1 MSKFNLSTVKNLYT
15 LLVFLI
21 IHFGYSQE
29 KMSLSGFI
37 SSDKKRVSEARV
49 FLIGTKYTT
58 QTDIL
63 GSYTIE
69 NIPEGN
75 YKIQITATG
84 FETLKKNITVLHNKK
99 TILDFELSNIENQLN
114 EVVISGTLK
123 PVRRLE
129 NPVPVEIITAT
140 FLKLNPTANI
150 FDALQNVNG
159 LRPQN
164 NCNVCNTGDIR
175 INGLDGPYTMVT
187 IDGMPIVS
195 ALGTVYGLS
204 GIPNSMIDRIEIVKG
219 AASTLYGSEA
229 VGGLINIITKKP
241 KTVPVFTADIFST
254 SWLETNIDLG
264 YRANFGKKVDALI
277 GVNYFRYNNPIDN
290 NNDNFT
296 DLALQDRISI
306 FSKFNFNR
314 KSQKEFSLVSRYLY
328 EDRWGGEMQWN
339 KSFRGGSEVY
349 GESIYTSRYEFLGKY
364 ELPVQEKMYFQFSLI
379 GHNQN
384 SVYGNSTFLANQKIA
399 FGQLLWDKNWNNH
412 SVLFGTAFRYQ
423 YYNDNTPATINA
435 DHSKIY
441 SVFAQDEITFSEKT
455 SVLLGLRYDY
465 NSAHGSIVTPRFAF
479 KYKPTTND
487 IFRLNF
493 GTGFRVVNLFTE
505 DHQALSGAREV
516 LLTSNLE
523 PETSYNLNLNYLKKY
538 NLTNAGV
545 INLEFSSWYTYFTNR
560 IFANYDLNPNQIVY
574 DNLNGYS
581 KIFGLSSNVDW
592 ITPFGLKATVGA
604 SYFDPI
610 TKQDGQKFVPLFTEK
625 FSLNWAVSYE
635 IPSWF
640 LAIDYTG
647 NLTGA
652 MRLPL
657 LGALDPRRE
666 ISVPFS
672 IQNIQFTFKKIHNL
686 EIYTGIKNLLNW
698 TPNRSN
704 PFLIARANDPF
715 DKNVQFDPS
724 GNVVPTADNPYG
736 LTFDPTY
743 AYGPNQGI
751 RMFVG
756 LRYHID

>member
-1 MSKFNLSTVKNLYT
+1 VKKVFVIFYLISFTTFAQTQNDTVA
-15 LLVFLI
+15 
-21 IHFGYSQE
+21 
-29 KMSLSGFI
+29 
-37 SSDKKRVSEARV
+37 KK
-49 FLIGTKYTT
+49 
-58 QTDIL
+58 
-63 GSYTIE
+63 E
-69 NIPEGN
+69 N
-75 YKIQITATG
+75 
-84 FETLKKNITVLHNKK
+84 
-99 TILDFELSNIENQLN
+99 NQLD
-114 EVVISGTLK
+114 EVVVSGTLK
-123 PVRRLE
+123 PMRRLQT
-129 NPVPVEIITAT
+129 PVPVEIITAT
-140 FLKLNPTANI
+140 FLKQNPTANV

-204 GIPNSMIDRIEIVKG
+204 GIPNSMIDRIEVVKG

-229 VGGLINIITKKP
+229 VGGLINIITKRP
-241 KTVPVFTADIFST
+241 KTVPTVTADVFST

-277 GVNYFRYNNPIDN
+277 GVNYFKYNNPVDN

-296 DLALQDRISI
+296 DFSLQDRVSI
-306 FSKFNFNR
+306 FSKLNFSR
-314 KSQKEFSLVSRYLY
+314 KSQKELSLVSRYLY

-339 KSFRGGSEVY
+339 KGFRGGNEVY

-364 ELPVQEKMYFQFSLI
+364 ELPVQEKMYFQFSII
-379 GHNQN
+379 GHDQN
-384 SVYGNSTFLANQKIA
+384 SVYGNSTFLANQKIT
-399 FGQLLWDKNWNNH
+399 FGQFLWDKNWNNN
-412 SVLFGTAFRYQ
+412 SFLFGSAFRYQ
-423 YYNDNTPATINA
+423 YYNDNTPATKNA
-435 DHSKIY
+435 NHSKIY
-441 SVFAQDEITFSEKT
+441 SLFAQDEITFSDKT
-455 SVLLGLRYDY
+455 STLLGLRYDY

-479 KYKPTTND
+479 KYKPTPND
-487 IFRLNF
+487 ILRLNF

-505 DHQALSGAREV
+505 DHQALSGARDV
-516 LLTSNLE
+516 ILASNLE
-523 PETSYNLNLNYLKKY
+523 PETSYNLNFNYLKKY

-560 IFANYDLNPNQIVY
+560 IFANYDLNPDQIVY

-592 ITPFGLKATVGA
+592 ITPFGLKATLGG
-604 SYFDPI
+604 SFFDPI
-610 TKQDGQKFVPLFTEK
+610 TMQDNQKFVPLFTEK

-647 NLTGA
+647 NLTGP

-666 ISVPFS
+666 TSLPFS

-686 EIYTGIKNLLNW
+686 EIYTGIKNLFNW
-698 TPNRSN
+698 TPNRNN

-715 DKNVQFDPS
+715 DKNVDFDTN
-724 GNVVPTADNPYG
+724 GNVVQTVDNPYA

-743 AYGPNQGI
+743 AYGPNQGARWFLGI
-751 RMFVG
+751 RF
-756 LRYHID
+756 HID

>member
-1 MSKFNLSTVKNLYT
+1 MFN
-15 LLVFLI
+15 
-21 IHFGYSQE
+21 FGYSQE
-29 KMSLSGFI
+29 KTSLSGLV
-37 SSDKKRVSEARV
+37 SSEKKGISEALV
-49 FLIGTKYTT
+49 SLIGTKYAAK
-58 QTDIL
+58 TDSL
-63 GSYTIE
+63 GKYSIAD
-69 NIPEGN
+69 IAEGN
-75 YKIQITATG
+75 YKIQIIAEG
-84 FETLKKNITVLHNKK
+84 FQTLKKNIVVKSNENN
-99 TILDFELSNIENQLN
+99 ILDFELASTENQLN

-123 PVRRLE
+123 PVKRLE

-140 FLKLNPTANI
+140 FLKQNPTSTV

-204 GIPNSMIDRIEIVKG
+204 GIPTSMIDRIEVVKG

-229 VGGLINIITKKP
+229 VGGLINIITKRP
-241 KTVPVFTADIFST
+241 QAVPVFTADIFST

-264 YRANFGKKVDALI
+264 YRTTIGKKTDALI
-277 GVNYFRYNNPIDN
+277 GVNYFTYNNPIDN

-296 DLALQDRISI
+296 DLSLQNRVSI
-306 FSKFNFNR
+306 FSKLNFNR
-314 KSQKEFSLVSRYLY
+314 ESKKEFSVVSRYLY

-339 KSFRGGSEVY
+339 KSFRGGSAVY
-349 GESIYTSRYEFLGKY
+349 GESIYTSRHEFLGKY
-364 ELPVQEKMYFQFSLI
+364 ELPIKEKMYLQFSLI
-379 GHNQN
+379 GHDQN
-384 SVYGNSTFLANQKIA
+384 SVYGNSTFLASQKIA

-412 SVLFGTAFRYQ
+412 SVLLGTAFRYQ
-423 YYNDNTPATINA
+423 YYNDNTTATINA
-435 DHSKIY
+435 DDSKIY
-441 SVFAQDEITFSEKT
+441 SAFVQDEIKFSKKT
-455 SVLLGLRYDY
+455 SALLGLRYDY
-465 NSAHGSIVTPRFAF
+465 NAAHGSIVTPRFAF
-479 KYKPTTND
+479 KYKPSTTD
-487 IFRLNF
+487 ILRLNF

-505 DHQALSGAREV
+505 DHQALSGARTV
-516 LLTSNLE
+516 ILLADLQ

-538 NLTNAGV
+538 NLINAGV
-545 INLEFSSWYTYFTNR
+545 INLELSSWYTYFTNK
-560 IFANYDLNPNQIVY
+560 IFANYDINPNQIIY

-581 KIFGLSSNVDW
+581 RIFGLSSNVDW
-592 ITPFGLKATVGA
+592 ITPFGLKATIGA
-604 SYFDPI
+604 SYYDPI
-610 TKQDGQKFVPLFTEK
+610 TKQNKQKFVPLFTEK
-625 FSLNWAVSYE
+625 FSINWAINYE

-647 NLTGA
+647 NTTGS

-666 ISVPFS
+666 KSLPFS

-686 EIYTGIKNLLNW
+686 EIYSGVKNLLNW
-698 TPNRSN
+698 TPNRGN

-715 DKNVQFDPS
+715 DKNVQFDNT
-724 GNVVPTADNPYG
+724 GNVVPTGDNPYS

-743 AYGPNQGI
+743 AYGPNQGR
-751 RMFVG
+751 RMFLG

>member
-1 MSKFNLSTVKNLYT
+1 MKYLYVLIVLFSFPVFSQTNDTLLKKETVKL
-15 LLVFLI
+15 
-21 IHFGYSQE
+21 E
-29 KMSLSGFI
+29 
-37 SSDKKRVSEARV
+37 
-49 FLIGTKYTT
+49 
-58 QTDIL
+58 
-63 GSYTIE
+63 
-69 NIPEGN
+69 
-75 YKIQITATG
+75 
-84 FETLKKNITVLHNKK
+84 
-99 TILDFELSNIENQLN
+99 LD
-114 EVVISGTLK
+114 EVVVSGTLK
-123 PVRRLE
+123 PMRRIE
-129 NPVPVEIITAT
+129 TPVPVEIITST
-140 FLKLNPTANI
+140 FLKQNPTANI

-204 GIPNSMIDRIEIVKG
+204 GIPNSMIDRIEVVKG

-229 VGGLINIITKKP
+229 VGGLINIITKRP
-241 KTVPVFTADIFST
+241 KTVPTVTADVFST

-277 GVNYFRYNNPIDN
+277 GVNYFKYNNPIDN

-296 DLALQDRISI
+296 DFSLQDRVSI
-306 FSKFNFNR
+306 FSKLNFSR
-314 KSQKEFSLVSRYLY
+314 KSQKELSLVSRFLY

-339 KSFRGGSEVY
+339 KRFRGGNEVY

-364 ELPVQEKMYFQFSLI
+364 ELPVQEKMYFQFSII
-379 GHNQN
+379 GHDQN

-399 FGQLLWDKNWNNH
+399 FGQFLWDKNWNNN
-412 SVLFGTAFRYQ
+412 SFLFGSAFRYQ
-423 YYNDNTPATINA
+423 YYNDNTPATNNA
-435 DHSKIY
+435 NHSKIY
-441 SVFAQDEITFSEKT
+441 SLFAQDEITFSDKT
-455 SVLLGLRYDY
+455 STLLGLRYDY

-479 KYKPTTND
+479 KYKPTPND
-487 IFRLNF
+487 ILRLNF

-505 DHQALSGAREV
+505 DHQALSGARDV
-516 LLTSNLE
+516 ILASNLE
-523 PETSYNLNLNYLKKY
+523 PETSYNLNFNYLKKY

-560 IFANYDLNPNQIVY
+560 IFANYDLNPDQIVY

-592 ITPFGLKATVGA
+592 ITPFGLKATLGA
-604 SYFDPI
+604 SFFDPI
-610 TKQDGQKFVPLFTEK
+610 TMQDNQKFVPLFTEK

-647 NLTGA
+647 NLTGP

-666 ISVPFS
+666 TSLPFS

-698 TPNRSN
+698 TPNRNN

-715 DKNVQFDPS
+715 DKNVDFDTN
-724 GNVVPTADNPYG
+724 GNAIPTATNPFG

-743 AYGPNQGI
+743 AYGPNQGARWFLGI
-751 RMFVG
+751 RF
-756 LRYHID
+756 HID

>member
-1 MSKFNLSTVKNLYT
+1 MKKLLFFIVAFSIQVHSQTTDTV
-15 LLVFLI
+15 
-21 IHFGYSQE
+21 
-29 KMSLSGFI
+29 
-37 SSDKKRVSEARV
+37 
-49 FLIGTKYTT
+49 
-58 QTDIL
+58 
-63 GSYTIE
+63 
-69 NIPEGN
+69 
-75 YKIQITATG
+75 
-84 FETLKKNITVLHNKK
+84 LKKEKVKLE
-99 TILDFELSNIENQLN
+99 LD
-114 EVVISGTLK
+114 EVVVSGTLK
-123 PVRRLE
+123 PMRRLQT
-129 NPVPVEIITAT
+129 PVPVEIITDT
-140 FLKLNPTANI
+140 FLKQNPTANI

-204 GIPNSMIDRIEIVKG
+204 GIPNSMIDRIEVVKG

-229 VGGLINIITKKP
+229 VGGLINIITKRP
-241 KTVPVFTADIFST
+241 KTVPTITSDIFST

-277 GVNYFRYNNPIDN
+277 GVNYFKYNNPVDN

-296 DLALQDRISI
+296 DLSLQDRVSI
-306 FSKFNFNR
+306 FSKLNFSR
-314 KSQKEFSLVSRYLY
+314 QSQKELSLVSRYLY
-328 EDRWGGEMQWN
+328 EHRWGGEMQWN
-339 KSFRGGSEVY
+339 KRFRGGNEVY

-364 ELPVQEKMYFQFSLI
+364 ELPVQEKMYFQFSII
-379 GHNQN
+379 GHDQN

-399 FGQLLWDKNWNNH
+399 FGQFLWDKNWKNN
-412 SVLFGTAFRYQ
+412 SFLFGSAFRYQ
-423 YYNDNTPATINA
+423 YYNDNTPATNNA
-435 DHSKIY
+435 NHSKIY
-441 SVFAQDEITFSEKT
+441 SLFAQDEITFSDKT
-455 SVLLGLRYDY
+455 STLLGLRYDY

-479 KYKPTTND
+479 KYKPTPND
-487 IFRLNF
+487 ILRLNF

-505 DHQALSGAREV
+505 DHQALSGARDV
-516 LLTSNLE
+516 ILASNLE

-538 NLTNAGV
+538 SLTNAGV

-560 IFANYDLNPNQIVY
+560 IFANYDLNPDQIVY

-592 ITPFGLKATVGA
+592 ITPFGLKATLGA
-604 SYFDPI
+604 SFFDPL
-610 TKQDGQKFVPLFTEK
+610 TMQDNRKFVPLFTEK
-625 FSLNWAVSYE
+625 FSLNWAISYE
-635 IPSWF
+635 IPSWH

-647 NLTGA
+647 NLTGP

-657 LGALDPRRE
+657 LGPLDPRRE
-666 ISVPFS
+666 TSLPFS

-698 TPNRSN
+698 TPNRNN

-715 DKNVQFDPS
+715 DTNVDFDTN
-724 GNVVPTADNPYG
+724 GNAIPTATNPFG

-743 AYGPNQGI
+743 AYGPNQGARWFLGI
-751 RMFVG
+751 RF
-756 LRYHID
+756 HID

>member
-1 MSKFNLSTVKNLYT
+1 MKKIYLFLLFLT
-15 LLVFLI
+15 LN
-21 IHFGYSQE
+21 FGYSQQ
-29 KMSLSGFI
+29 KASISGFV
-37 SSDKKRVSEARV
+37 SSNETRIKAARLL
-49 FLIGTKYTT
+49 LIKTDHTA
-58 QTDIL
+58 QTDSL
-63 GSYTIE
+63 GHFSIE
-69 NIPEGN
+69 NIEEGK
-75 YKIQITATG
+75 YKLTISAEDYLSQSINIII
-84 FETLKKNITVLHNKK
+84 KKNENLNID
-99 TILDFELSNIENQLN
+99 IELSTVQNQLN

-123 PVRRLE
+123 PVKRLE

-140 FLKLNPTANI
+140 FLKQNPTSTV

-204 GIPNSMIDRIEIVKG
+204 GIPTSMIDRIEVVKG

-229 VGGLINIITKKP
+229 VGGLINIITKRP
-241 KTVPVFTADIFST
+241 QAVPVFTADIFST

-264 YRANFGKKVDALI
+264 YRTTIGKKTDALI
-277 GVNYFRYNNPIDN
+277 GVNYFTYNNPIDN

-296 DLALQDRISI
+296 DLSLQNRVSI
-306 FSKFNFNR
+306 FSKLNFNR
-314 KSQKEFSLVSRYLY
+314 ESKKEFSVVSRYLY

-339 KSFRGGSEVY
+339 KSFRGGSAVY

-364 ELPVQEKMYFQFSLI
+364 ELPIKEKMYLQFSLI
-379 GHNQN
+379 GHDQN
-384 SVYGNSTFLANQKIA
+384 SVYGNSTFLASQKIA

-412 SVLFGTAFRYQ
+412 SVLLGTAFRYQ
-423 YYNDNTPATINA
+423 YYNDNTTATINA

-441 SVFAQDEITFSEKT
+441 SAFVQDEIKFSDKT
-455 SVLLGLRYDY
+455 SALLGLRYDY
-465 NSAHGSIVTPRFAF
+465 NAAHGSIVTPRFAF
-479 KYKPTTND
+479 KYKPSTTD
-487 IFRLNF
+487 ILRLNF

-505 DHQALSGAREV
+505 DHQALSGARTV
-516 LLTSNLE
+516 ILLADLQ

-538 NLTNAGV
+538 NLINAGV
-545 INLEFSSWYTYFTNR
+545 INLELSSWYTYFTNK
-560 IFANYDLNPNQIVY
+560 IFANYDINPNQIIY

-581 KIFGLSSNVDW
+581 RIFGLSSNVDW
-592 ITPFGLKATVGA
+592 ITPFGLKATIGA
-604 SYFDPI
+604 SYYDPI
-610 TKQDGQKFVPLFTEK
+610 TKQNKQKFVPLFTEK
-625 FSLNWAVSYE
+625 FSINWAINYE

-647 NLTGA
+647 NTTGS

-666 ISVPFS
+666 KSLPFS

-686 EIYTGIKNLLNW
+686 EIYSGVKNLLNW
-698 TPNRSN
+698 TPNRGN

-715 DKNVQFDPS
+715 DKNVQFDNT
-724 GNVVPTADNPYG
+724 GNVVPTADNPYA

-743 AYGPNQGI
+743 AYGPNQSR
-751 RMFVG
+751 RMFLG

>member
-1 MSKFNLSTVKNLYT
+1 MKYLYVLIVLFSFPVLSQTNDT
-15 LLVFLI
+15 LLKK
-21 IHFGYSQE
+21 E
-29 KMSLSGFI
+29 KVKL
-37 SSDKKRVSEARV
+37 E
-49 FLIGTKYTT
+49 
-58 QTDIL
+58 
-63 GSYTIE
+63 
-69 NIPEGN
+69 
-75 YKIQITATG
+75 
-84 FETLKKNITVLHNKK
+84 
-99 TILDFELSNIENQLN
+99 LD
-114 EVVISGTLK
+114 EVVVSGTLK
-123 PVRRLE
+123 PMRRIE
-129 NPVPVEIITAT
+129 APVPVEIITST
-140 FLKLNPTANI
+140 FLKQNPTANI

-204 GIPNSMIDRIEIVKG
+204 GIPNSMIDRIEVVKG

-229 VGGLINIITKKP
+229 VGGLINIITKRP
-241 KTVPVFTADIFST
+241 KTVPTVTADVFST

-277 GVNYFRYNNPIDN
+277 GVNYFKYNNPIDN

-296 DLALQDRISI
+296 DFSLQDRVSI
-306 FSKFNFNR
+306 FSKLNFSR
-314 KSQKEFSLVSRYLY
+314 KSQKELSLVSRFLY

-339 KSFRGGSEVY
+339 KRFRGGNEVY

-364 ELPVQEKMYFQFSLI
+364 ELPVQEKMYFQFSII
-379 GHNQN
+379 GHDQN

-399 FGQLLWDKNWNNH
+399 FGQFLWDKNWNNN
-412 SVLFGTAFRYQ
+412 SFLFGSAFRYQ
-423 YYNDNTPATINA
+423 YYNDNTPATNNA
-435 DHSKIY
+435 NHSKIY
-441 SVFAQDEITFSEKT
+441 SLFAQDEITFSDKT
-455 SVLLGLRYDY
+455 STLLGLRYDY

-479 KYKPTTND
+479 KYKPTPND
-487 IFRLNF
+487 ILRLNF

-505 DHQALSGAREV
+505 DHQALSGARDV
-516 LLTSNLE
+516 ILASNLE
-523 PETSYNLNLNYLKKY
+523 PETSYNLNFNYLKKY

-560 IFANYDLNPNQIVY
+560 IFANYDLNPDQIVY

-592 ITPFGLKATVGA
+592 ITPFGLKATLGA
-604 SYFDPI
+604 SFFDPI
-610 TKQDGQKFVPLFTEK
+610 TMQDNQKFVPLFTEK

-647 NLTGA
+647 NLTGP

-666 ISVPFS
+666 TSLPFS

-698 TPNRSN
+698 TPNRNN

-715 DKNVQFDPS
+715 DKNVDFDTN
-724 GNVVPTADNPYG
+724 GNAIPTATNPFG

-743 AYGPNQGI
+743 AYGPNQGARWFLGI
-751 RMFVG
+751 RF
-756 LRYHID
+756 HID

>member
-1 MSKFNLSTVKNLYT
+1 
-15 LLVFLI
+15 
-21 IHFGYSQE
+21 
-29 KMSLSGFI
+29 
-37 SSDKKRVSEARV
+37 
-49 FLIGTKYTT
+49 
-58 QTDIL
+58 
-63 GSYTIE
+63 
-69 NIPEGN
+69 
-75 YKIQITATG
+75 
-84 FETLKKNITVLHNKK
+84 
-99 TILDFELSNIENQLN
+99 
-114 EVVISGTLK
+114 
-123 PVRRLE
+123 
-129 NPVPVEIITAT
+129 
-140 FLKLNPTANI
+140 
-150 FDALQNVNG
+150 
-159 LRPQN
+159 
-164 NCNVCNTGDIR
+164 
-175 INGLDGPYTMVT
+175 MVT

-204 GIPNSMIDRIEIVKG
+204 GIPNSMIDRIEVVKG

-229 VGGLINIITKKP
+229 VGGLINIITKRP
-241 KTVPVFTADIFST
+241 KTVPTVTADVFST

-277 GVNYFRYNNPIDN
+277 GVNYFKYNNPVDN

-296 DLALQDRISI
+296 DFSLQDRVSI
-306 FSKFNFNR
+306 FSKLNFSR
-314 KSQKEFSLVSRYLY
+314 KSQKELSLVSRYLY

-339 KSFRGGSEVY
+339 KGFRGGNEVY

-364 ELPVQEKMYFQFSLI
+364 ELPVQEKMYFQFSII
-379 GHNQN
+379 GHDQN

-399 FGQLLWDKNWNNH
+399 FGQFLWDKNWNNN
-412 SVLFGTAFRYQ
+412 SFLFGSAFRYQ
-423 YYNDNTPATINA
+423 YYNDNTPATSNA
-435 DHSKIY
+435 NHSKIY
-441 SVFAQDEITFSEKT
+441 SLFAQDEITFSDKT
-455 SVLLGLRYDY
+455 STLLGLRYDY

-479 KYKPTTND
+479 KYKPTPND
-487 IFRLNF
+487 ILRLNF

-505 DHQALSGAREV
+505 DHQALSGARDV
-516 LLTSNLE
+516 ILASNLE
-523 PETSYNLNLNYLKKY
+523 PETSYNLNFNYLKKY

-560 IFANYDLNPNQIVY
+560 IFANYDLNPDQIVY

-592 ITPFGLKATVGA
+592 ITPFGLKATLGA
-604 SYFDPI
+604 SFFDPI
-610 TKQDGQKFVPLFTEK
+610 TMQDNQKFVPLFTEK

-647 NLTGA
+647 NLTGP

-666 ISVPFS
+666 TSLPFS

-698 TPNRSN
+698 TPNRNN

-715 DKNVQFDPS
+715 DKNVDFDTN
-724 GNVVPTADNPYG
+724 GNAIPTATNPFG

-743 AYGPNQGI
+743 AYGPNQGARWFLGI
-751 RMFVG
+751 RF
-756 LRYHID
+756 HID